1 VELHPHVPAAVI
13 AMRDK
18 ARSRTVPMRRLPDVA
33 FLALAVVVTLC
44 VMIIGRMAVAAPTPV
59 EDADLLGLR
68 PGMSL
73 AEVEAVL
80 GRRTDVRDVRRIT
93 QLTPQARRDKGSETY
108 VRRLVA
114 TLSNG
119 RTLSAT
125 FVSPLSGTK
134 MVEVSLNQSPPG
146 KPAATILEET
156 AATYG
161 PPTNRDFRE
170 GQRDLI
176 AGWNGKA
183 EEQATIT
190 PLPGAT
196 MTLRLEVVHDSNATW
211 TLFAHALSKED
222 NEKVQAFR

>member
-1 VELHPHVPAAVI
+1 MRNGTRARAV
-13 AMRDK
+13 
-18 ARSRTVPMRRLPDVA
+18 SLRRLPDA
-33 FLALAVVVTLC
+33 TFLVLAVIVTLC
-44 VMIIGRMAVAAPTPV
+44 VMIIGRIAVAATPV
-59 EDADLLGLR
+59 ENADLLGLR

-108 VRRLVA
+108 VRRLIA
-114 TLSNG
+114 TLSDG
-119 RTLSAT
+119 RTLSAS

-134 MVEVSLNQSPPG
+134 VVEVSLSQSPPG
-146 KPAATILEET
+146 KPAAKILEET
-156 AATYG
+156 AATFG

-170 GQRDLI
+170 GQRDVI

-190 PLPGAT
+190 PLPDKT
-196 MTLRLEVVHDSNATW
+196 VTLRLEVVHDSNATW

>member
-1 VELHPHVPAAVI
+1 MI
-13 AMRDK
+13 SMRDE
-18 ARSRTVPMRRLPDVA
+18 ARARAIPRRRVPDAA

-44 VMIIGRMAVAAPTPV
+44 VMVIGRLAMAAPTAV
-59 EDADLLGLR
+59 DSADLLGLR

-93 QLTPQARRDKGSETY
+93 QLTPQARRDKGSDTY
-108 VRRLVA
+108 VRRLIA
-114 TLSNG
+114 GLSDG

-134 MVEVSLNQSPPG
+134 VVEVSLSQSPPG
-146 KPAATILEET
+146 KPAAKILEET

-161 PPTNRDFRE
+161 PPTSRDFRE
-170 GQRDLI
+170 GQRGVI

-196 MTLRLEVVHDSNATW
+196 VTLRLEVVPDNTATW
-211 TLFAHALSKED
+211 TIFAHALSKAD

>member
-1 VELHPHVPAAVI
+1 
-13 AMRDK
+13 MRGKAK
-18 ARSRTVPMRRLPDVA
+18 ARAMPVRRLPDAA
-33 FLALAVVVTLC
+33 FLALAVIVTLC

-80 GRRTDVRDVRRIT
+80 GRRTDVRDVRRIA
-93 QLTPQARRDKGSETY
+93 QLTPQARRDKGSDTY
-108 VRRLVA
+108 VRRLIA
-114 TLSNG
+114 SLSDG
-119 RTLSAT
+119 RTLSAS
-125 FVSPLSGTK
+125 FVSPLSGAK
-134 MVEVSLNQSPPG
+134 VVEVSLSQSPPA
-146 KPAATILEET
+146 KPAATLLEET
-156 AATYG
+156 TATFG
-161 PPTNRDFRE
+161 PPTSRAFRE

-183 EEQATIT
+183 EEQAAIT
-190 PLPGAT
+190 PLAGKT
-196 MTLRLEVVHDSNATW
+196 VTLRLEVVHEGNATW

>member
-1 VELHPHVPAAVI
+1 VLPAVI
-13 AMRDK
+13 VVRDK
-18 ARSRTVPMRRLPDVA
+18 ARARAEPTRRVPDAA
-33 FLALAVVVTLC
+33 FLALAVIVTLC
-44 VMIIGRMAVAAPTPV
+44 VMIIGRLAVAAPTAV
-59 EDADLLGLR
+59 KNADLLGLR

-73 AEVEAVL
+73 AEVEAAL

-108 VRRLVA
+108 VRRLIA
-114 TLSNG
+114 SLSDG

-134 MVEVSLNQSPPG
+134 VVEVSLNQSPPG
-146 KPAATILEET
+146 KPAAKILEET

-196 MTLRLEVVHDSNATW
+196 VTLRLEVVHDNNATW
-211 TLFAHALSKED
+211 TIFEHALSKED